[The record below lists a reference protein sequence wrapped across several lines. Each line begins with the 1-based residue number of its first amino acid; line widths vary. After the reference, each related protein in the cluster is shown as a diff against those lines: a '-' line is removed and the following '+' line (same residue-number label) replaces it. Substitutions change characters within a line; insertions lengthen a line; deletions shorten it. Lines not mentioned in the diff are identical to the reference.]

1 MHEMSPAAP
10 CIVLGAPRSGTS
22 LLAGWLHHSGVLM
35 GDRFL
40 EPDEGNPGGY
50 FEDLDFLELHR
61 RFLSRSEGEAGRLLE
76 DSTLREA
83 PIRCDLPEQDRQA
96 ARALVET
103 RIRAAKPWGW
113 KDPRTGYYLDLW
125 DELLPGANYLLTY
138 RHPLKVCA
146 SLLRMGRNWD
156 CLFDPLLPLRSWTFA
171 MQQAL
176 RFVERLP
183 PERISVFAAEA
194 MWTKPDQLA
203 SELGQS
209 LNRSI
214 DAESLREIRRPS
226 ASRAAPPVNRRQHA
240 IFAKYFPAA
249 AETFNSLQAKAS
261 FPVPLAKKLWTR
273 DPVLR
278 FLESSQVAPGT
289 ALQLFYDSIQPSL
302 REAHRDARHTM
313 IGHAKDYIRQR
324 FQSEEALRQSY
335 EEQSAYLQE
344 RLTEMQELRKG
355 YRELLE
361 HSKKQKEHIAKLS
374 EFINSVKGSQKGGK

>member
-1 MHEMSPAAP
+1 MHELSPASP
-10 CIVLGAPRSGTS
+10 FIVLGAPRSGTS
-22 LLAGWLHHSGVLM
+22 LLAGWLHQSGVLM

-61 RFLSRSEGEAGRLLE
+61 HFLSRSEVEAGRLLE

-83 PIRCDLPEQDRQA
+83 PIACDLPEDDRQA
-96 ARALVET
+96 AQALAEARVRAGN
-103 RIRAAKPWGW
+103 PWGW
-113 KDPRTGYYLDLW
+113 KDPRTCYYLELW
-125 DELLPGANYLLTY
+125 EELLPEANYLLTY
-138 RHPLKVCA
+138 RHPLEVCA

-156 CLFDPLLPLRSWTFA
+156 CLFDPLLPLRSWTFS
-171 MQQAL
+171 MQQVL
-176 RFVERLP
+176 RFAERLP
-183 PERISVFAAEA
+183 SERISIFAAEA
-194 MWTKPDQLA
+194 MWTKPDELA
-203 SELGQS
+203 SELGQKWD
-209 LNRSI
+209 LSI

-226 ASRAAPPVNRRQHA
+226 ASRGAHPVNRRQHA
-240 IFAKYFPAA
+240 IFAKYFPEA
-249 AETFNSLQAKAS
+249 AETFESLQAKAS

-273 DPVLR
+273 DTVLR

-313 IGHAKDYIRQR
+313 IGHAKGYIRQR
-324 FQSEEALRQSY
+324 FQSEDALRQSY
-335 EEQSAYLQE
+335 EDQSTYLQE
-344 RLTEMQELRKG
+344 RLTEMQELRKD

-374 EFINSVKGSQKGGK
+374 EFINSVKAGQKGGK

>member
-1 MHEMSPAAP
+1 MHEISPATP

-61 RFLSRSEGEAGRLLE
+61 RFLSRSEAEAGRLLE

-103 RIRAAKPWGW
+103 RIRAASLWGW
-113 KDPRTGYYLDLW
+113 KDPRTCYYVDFW
-125 DELLPGANYLLTY
+125 NELMPRAKYLLTY
-138 RHPLKVCA
+138 RHPLEVCA

-171 MQQAL
+171 MQEAL

-183 PERISVFAAEA
+183 PERISIFAAEA
-194 MWTKPDQLA
+194 MWAKPDKLA
-203 SELGQS
+203 SELGQKS
-209 LNRSI
+209 KISV
-214 DAESLREIRRPS
+214 DATTLQAIRRVSPS
-226 ASRAAPPVNRRQHA
+226 SEAPPVNQRQHA

-249 AETFNSLQAKAS
+249 AETFESLQAKAP
-261 FPVPLAKKLWTR
+261 FPATLIKKRWAR
-273 DPVLR
+273 DPVLK
-278 FLESSQVAPGT
+278 FLESCQVEPSM
-289 ALQLFYDSIQPSL
+289 ALFLLYDSIQPSL
-302 REAHRDARHTM
+302 SETHREARQVM

-335 EEQSAYLQE
+335 DEQSAYLRE
-344 RLTEMQELRKG
+344 RLTEMKQLRKD

-361 HSKKQKEHIAKLS
+361 HSNKQKEHIAKLS